1 MNQGIVILQQK
12 KDIIEN
18 EYNLNIPRYIEVV
31 EEDIAHDVDAHLYGG
46 IPLSQIKK
54 TNCAKRDDERC
65 FI

>member
-54 TNCAKRDDERC
+54 N
-65 FI
+65 